1 MRVSLTIK
9 KVSLSYKV
17 DDRLVKMAIQLFF
30 CNADIAASTWNRV
43 FEDEVVL

>member
-1 MRVSLTIK
+1 MRVSLTIR
-9 KVSLSYKV
+9 KVSFSYKV
-17 DDRLVKMAIQLFF
+17 GDRFVQMAIRPFF